1 MRIYAFLKQKVT
13 PGFSAVEYERRRSNL
28 IKALP
33 ESSAVVCLG
42 YGTRYMSNNIF
53 YPYHQKTDFL
63 YLCGFNEP
71 DAALILGKKKKEK
84 KEKKRRVRGSSL
96 KDLLREFLLI
106 ENQRKT
112 NQKKATNKRCL
123 SYQRMQMKNCGMVH
137 ARV

>member
-1 MRIYAFLKQKVT
+1 MTHPNILKKGEGKKELFVRCSENLCFLKVT
-13 PGFSAVEYERRRSNL
+13 PGFSTVEYERRRSNL

-71 DAALILGKKKKEK
+71 DAALILGKKKTK
-84 KEKKRRVRGSSL
+84 
-96 KDLLREFLLI
+96 
-106 ENQRKT
+106 
-112 NQKKATNKRCL
+112 
-123 SYQRMQMKNCGMVH
+123 
-137 ARV
+137 